1 MLGGQ
6 GPHHGAH
13 IMVPALV
20 VAALV
25 GSYRLFEYGFDMKLK
40 GAERRD
46 SQRAGPG
53 LNLRRVNGDALDK
66 GLIIFEFL
74 GPEESPVGG
83 AWFITSL

>member
-6 GPHHGAH
+6 GPYHGARR
-13 IMVPALV
+13 MVPALV

-25 GSYRLFEYGFDMKLK
+25 GSYRLFEYGFDMQLK

-46 SQRAGPG
+46 SQRARPG
-53 LNLRRVNGDALDK
+53 LNFRRVNGDALDEVNV
-66 GLIIFEFL
+66 IFEL
-74 GPEESPVGG
+74 LSPEQTAVGG